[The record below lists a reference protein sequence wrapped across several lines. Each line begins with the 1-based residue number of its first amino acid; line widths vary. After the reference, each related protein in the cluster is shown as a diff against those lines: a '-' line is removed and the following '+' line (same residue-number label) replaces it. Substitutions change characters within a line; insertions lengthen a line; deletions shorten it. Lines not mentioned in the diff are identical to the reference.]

1 MCRCGEFAFGGV
13 FGNYVFL
20 KRKVGLFLLLMVG
33 VSGVRSAWVEM
44 SVLVGLMGGEHTPFY
59 LIWRECALE

>member
-1 MCRCGEFAFGGV
+1 M
-13 FGNYVFL
+13 